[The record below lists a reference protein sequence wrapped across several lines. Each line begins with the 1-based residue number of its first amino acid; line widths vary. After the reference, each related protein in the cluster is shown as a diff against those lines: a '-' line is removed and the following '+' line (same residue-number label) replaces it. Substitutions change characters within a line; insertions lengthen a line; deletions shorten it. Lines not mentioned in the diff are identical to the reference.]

1 VTHPRQTII
10 EAVAERLKAP
20 IALASTTSY
29 RTDAGPRCWTGR
41 TKPLFAKDLPAILV
55 YMGREK
61 IDPDDSGADGE
72 GPLKRVLLAHVEIV
86 ATVNEGLDVVLN
98 RVAWQVE
105 AALADLEVEDHR
117 TAAIDLVE
125 TEPFLSGEGE
135 KAFGILRMT
144 WQIVYWTHRPDSADG
159 SMPSQVLGSWS
170 PRIGVP
176 HKPDYVDITGLG
188 DMPPAW
194 PPDRP

>member
-1 VTHPRQTII
+1 MTHPRQTII
-10 EAVAERLKAP
+10 EAIAARLKAP
-20 IALASTTSY
+20 IAPAPGPSY
-29 RTDAGPRCWTGR
+29 RTEAGPRCWTGR

-61 IDPDDSGADGE
+61 IDPDDSGADGN
-72 GPLKRVLLAHVEIV
+72 GPLKRILLVQVEIV
-86 ATVNEGLDVVLN
+86 AAVNEGLDAALN

-105 AALADLEVEDHR
+105 AALADLDVGDHR
-117 TAAIDLVE
+117 TASFDLVE

-135 KAFGILRMT
+135 KALGILRMT
-144 WQIVYWTHRPDSADG
+144 WQTVYWTHRPESTEG
-159 SMPSQVLGSWS
+159 IVPSQVLGSWV

-176 HKPDYVDITGLG
+176 HKPEYVDVTGLG

-194 PPDRP
+194 P